1 MYALNDEE
9 RQSNQLEL
17 RRQPGADVNIPV
29 SFDHAAG
36 AVSVLNFRHP
46 SNVVA
51 SFNHI
56 QLFALGVARLFIGL
70 LCIVFNIVN
79 ICFID
84 QVGWVV
90 YVTGN
95 GFWAGCMVGGQ
106 PFSCFTIS
114 SRS

>member
-1 MYALNDEE
+1 MYALSDGE
-9 RQSNQLEL
+9 RQSSFGNEHES
-17 RRQPGADVNIPV
+17 RRQPGSVRA
-29 SFDHAAG
+29 SFEPAG
-36 AVSVLNFRHP
+36 AVSLLNFRHP

-56 QLFALGVARLFIGL
+56 QSFAIGVTRLVIGL

-95 GFWAGCMVGGQ
+95 GFWAGCMVSG
-106 PFSCFTIS
+106 
-114 SRS
+114 